1 MGYRV
6 HPLFDISM
14 EFLNVPVFEG
24 HEFVGINPS
33 VTWCE
38 EKSKETVA
46 SKMDEPAETAT
57 EWPLSSTY
65 GLS

>member
-1 MGYRV
+1 
-6 HPLFDISM
+6 M